1 VPGLG
6 KASVKKLADKG
17 VKTSVQLMGEFLLKG
32 RSRTEFCKLLTSAA
46 ELRQQCVRRCVRAAA
61 CEAMLRRHVRAR
73 CCGAGGCCALSGC
86 AHGAAGVP
94 ASQRAPR
101 GACALRCLG

>member
-1 VPGLG
+1 MPGLG

-46 ELRQQCVRRCVRAAA
+46 ELRQQCVRCVRAAA
-61 CEAMLRRHVRAR
+61 CEAMPRRHVRALFVLLGLR
-73 CCGAGGCCALSGC
+73 AQRLCA
-86 AHGAAGVP
+86 P
-94 ASQRAPR
+94 AR
-101 GACALRCLG
+101 GACLRP